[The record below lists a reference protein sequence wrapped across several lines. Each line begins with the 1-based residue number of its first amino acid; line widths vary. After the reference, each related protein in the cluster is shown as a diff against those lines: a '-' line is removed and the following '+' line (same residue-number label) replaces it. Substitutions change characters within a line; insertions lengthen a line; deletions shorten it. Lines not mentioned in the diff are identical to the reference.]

1 MACRRAKWLSWYIP
15 LHCIRI
21 WAQNAID
28 GDSVFWSYRDDVKP
42 LTQTKMLHQ
51 FMNEHG
57 LPVKTSLQPMGIR
70 ITLRRK
76 PAVERVG
83 KHWRLRKC
91 S

>member
-1 MACRRAKWLSWYIP
+1 MDRRRAKRLSWSIT

-21 WAQNAID
+21 WAENANE

-42 LTQTKMLHQ
+42 LTQTRYLHQ
-51 FMNEHG
+51 FAREHG
-57 LPVKTSLQPMGIR
+57 FAIKTSLQPIGIR

-83 KHWRLRKC
+83 KHWRLSKC
-91 S
+91 